1 MILRKPQEALSRR
14 PHMSAAELCRAR
26 SRDRA
31 HVRRSNLECVVDCK
45 GNSPLSSGFRAH
57 LASPAGAARGEAPIL
72 DLRGLEPS
80 SDTVVSES
88 AYKYEWSTE

>member
-1 MILRKPQEALSRR
+1 MRGLLKSG
-14 PHMSAAELCRAR
+14 S
-26 SRDRA
+26 
-31 HVRRSNLECVVDCK
+31 VVDCK

-80 SDTVVSES
+80 SDTVVSECEL
-88 AYKYEWSTE
+88 KYEWSTE